1 LTVVAALARAEF
13 GIALAATA
21 RLGVV
26 VEFVTVGTS
35 HVGHEPEGAA
45 KEVTVP
51 EPPPLAIHAPDASQ
65 TCVPVP
71 PVAQVTACELALEAD
86 VMIVE
91 PSIRK
96 PAEKLGAPE
105 IVAGVIVPKVC
116 APVQVFVCARLM
128 SRVVAVLLPPT
139 VIVVLGEVMVSPPPL
154 PLAPQFHWLL

>member
-1 LTVVAALARAEF
+1 MTVVAALASAEF
-13 GIALAATA
+13 GMALAATA
-21 RLGVV
+21 KDGVV
-26 VEFVTVGTS
+26 VELVTVGTS
-35 HVGHEPEGAA
+35 HVGHDPEGAA
-45 KEVTVP
+45 NDVTVP
-51 EPPPLAIHAPDASQ
+51 MPAAIHAPDASQ

-71 PVAQVTACELALEAD
+71 PVAQVTACELALEAE

-96 PAEKLGAPE
+96 PAEKLGAPA

-139 VIVVLGEVMVSPPPL
+139 VSVELGEVMVSPPPP
-154 PLAPQFHWLL
+154 PLLPQFHWLL